1 MLRILRYL
9 KGSKAAV
16 LAIVI
21 LLMIQAYCD
30 LSLPQYTSDIV
41 DVGIQQGGIELP
53 NKDASLD
60 SQRELLELRAQYEAQ
75 GVDLAKLQTD
85 YLLRKGGE
93 MLALSLVMVVAAVLV
108 GLLAAR
114 TAAKVGMELR
124 SSVYKKV
131 ISFSGGELD
140 KFSTASLITRTTND
154 IQQVQM
160 VSVMLLRMVAYAPIL
175 GIGGIVKVMGTNTG
189 MSWIIVVAVGSMIL
203 LVSVLMS
210 LAMPRFKKMQTLV
223 DKLNLISRE
232 IVTGIPVIRAFS
244 REEHE
249 EKRFAEASGDLMKT
263 QLFTNRVMTFMQP
276 CMMLIMNAITVLI
289 IWVGA
294 QGIDMGT
301 LQVGDMMAFITYT
314 MQIVMSFLMLT
325 MVSVMIPRA
334 GVAAA
339 RIDEVLNTQV
349 SVADSEQVRDSELA
363 HPRGTLSF
371 ENVSFRY
378 PDAEENVLNNISFT
392 ANRGETT
399 AIIGSTGSGKSTLLN
414 LIPRFYDVTEGRITV
429 DGIDIR
435 EISQHKLRS
444 MLGLVPQKGVLFSGT
459 IESNIQFSGEVSE
472 EAMAKAAD
480 IAQAAPFIAEKP
492 EGYKTPIAQGGTNVS
507 GGQKQR
513 LAIARAIAKQPPI
526 VLFDDSF
533 SALDYKTDAALRRA
547 LTEQLTDATVI
558 IVAQRIST
566 ILHAQCIIVLDEGS
580 VAGIGTHAE
589 LLKSCEAYRE
599 IAKSQLS
606 EKELEGGAGR

>member
-1 MLRILRYL
+1 MLRILKYL
-9 KGSKAAV
+9 KNSKGTV

-21 LLMIQAYCD
+21 LLMVQAYCD
-30 LSLPQYTSDIV
+30 LSLPRYMSDIV

-53 NKDASLD
+53 EKDASLD
-60 SQRELLELRAQYEAQ
+60 SQRALLELRNKYQAE
-75 GVDLAKLQTD
+75 GVDLGKLQTD
-85 YLLRKGGE
+85 YLLRKGAG
-93 MLALSLVMVVAAVLV
+93 MLGLSLVMVLAAILV

-124 SSVYKKV
+124 GKVYQKV

-154 IQQVQM
+154 IQQIQQ
-160 VSVMLLRMVAYAPIL
+160 VSVMLLRMVAYAPIVGL
-175 GIGGIVKVMGTNTG
+175 GGIIKVAETRTG
-189 MSWIIVVAVGSMIL
+189 MSWIIVVAVGSIVL
-203 LVSVLMS
+203 LVASLMS
-210 LAMPRFKKMQTLV
+210 LAMPRFKKMQALV

-244 REEHE
+244 REKHE
-249 EKRFAEASGDLMKT
+249 EARFDAASSDLMKT

-276 CMMLIMNAITVLI
+276 AMMLIMNAVTVLI

-294 QGIDMGT
+294 QGIDMGS
-301 LQVGDMMAFITYT
+301 LQVGDMMAFISYT

-334 GVAAA
+334 GVSAA
-339 RIDEVLNTQV
+339 RIDEVLATEL
-349 SVADSEQVRDSELA
+349 SVTDSEKVRDSELSA
-363 HPRGTLSF
+363 PRGTLAF

-392 ANRGETT
+392 AESGQTT

-414 LIPRFYDVTEGRITV
+414 LIPRFYDVTEGKITV

-435 EISQHKLRS
+435 EISQHKLRE

-459 IESNIQFSGEVSE
+459 IESNIKYGGETTDE
-472 EAMAKAAD
+472 MMQKAAE
-480 IAQAAPFIAEKP
+480 IAQSTQFIEEKT
-492 EGYKTPIAQGGTNVS
+492 EGYASPISQGGTNVS

-513 LAIARAIAKQPPI
+513 LSIARAIAKKPAI
-526 VLFDDSF
+526 FLFDDSF
-533 SALDYKTDAALRRA
+533 SALDYKTDGALRHA
-547 LTEQLTDATVI
+547 IAQQLTNTTVI

-566 ILHAQCIIVLDEGS
+566 ILHAQRIVVLDEGA
-580 VAGIGTHAE
+580 VAGIGTHEE
-589 LLKSCEAYRE
+589 LMESCEAYRE

>member
-223 DKLNLISRE
+223 DKLNL
-232 IVTGIPVIRAFS
+232 
-244 REEHE
+244 
-249 EKRFAEASGDLMKT
+249 
-263 QLFTNRVMTFMQP
+263 
-276 CMMLIMNAITVLI
+276 
-289 IWVGA
+289 
-294 QGIDMGT
+294 
-301 LQVGDMMAFITYT
+301 
-314 MQIVMSFLMLT
+314 
-325 MVSVMIPRA
+325 
-334 GVAAA
+334 
-339 RIDEVLNTQV
+339 
-349 SVADSEQVRDSELA
+349 
-363 HPRGTLSF
+363 
-371 ENVSFRY
+371 
-378 PDAEENVLNNISFT
+378 
-392 ANRGETT
+392 
-399 AIIGSTGSGKSTLLN
+399 
-414 LIPRFYDVTEGRITV
+414 
-429 DGIDIR
+429 
-435 EISQHKLRS
+435 
-444 MLGLVPQKGVLFSGT
+444 
-459 IESNIQFSGEVSE
+459 
-472 EAMAKAAD
+472 
-480 IAQAAPFIAEKP
+480 
-492 EGYKTPIAQGGTNVS
+492 
-507 GGQKQR
+507 
-513 LAIARAIAKQPPI
+513 
-526 VLFDDSF
+526 
-533 SALDYKTDAALRRA
+533 
-547 LTEQLTDATVI
+547 
-558 IVAQRIST
+558 
-566 ILHAQCIIVLDEGS
+566 
-580 VAGIGTHAE
+580 
-589 LLKSCEAYRE
+589 
-599 IAKSQLS
+599 
-606 EKELEGGAGR
+606 